1 MATDSAAIEKRNL
14 GAELLSLAG
23 WAALLAPVGI
33 VLHELGH
40 FAVGLSLGY
49 PVRMHVGS
57 VSGGAAIGLASDLH
71 VAMEA
76 VAGPLVTVALA
87 AIAIWGLLRR
97 PGSRWALAL
106 AITAPI
112 RFIVGGVYLF
122 AVIKAWLEETAF
134 QGTPNFD
141 EYNAALALGLSPVCL
156 VAVQTLGLLAYWSW
170 VITQPRPVAR
180 LASVAS
186 VLVGAVVGIALWM
199 ALIGPAVLSLA

>member
-1 MATDSAAIEKRNL
+1 VATDSAAIEKRNL

-57 VSGGAAIGLASDLH
+57 VSGGAAIGLAPDLH

-122 AVIKAWLEETAF
+122 GVIKAWFEETAF

-141 EYNAALALGLSPVCL
+141 EYNAALALGLSPVWL
-156 VAVQTLGLLAYWSW
+156 VAAQTLGLLAYWFW
-170 VITQPRPVAR
+170 VMTQPRPVASVDR
-180 LASVAS
+180 RAKGTPLA
-186 VLVGAVVGIALWM
+186 G
-199 ALIGPAVLSLA
+199 